1 MIALA
6 VLVTV
11 SIIGTTIGLQ
21 NCSPRPGAQEAWAT
35 VAIAP
40 ILLILSYVVLALST
54 GRP

>member
-11 SIIGTTIGLQ
+11 SIIGTIGLQ

-40 ILLILSYVVLALST
+40 ILLMLSYVVLALST